1 MARVRQQTF
10 GSAKGVLFA
19 PFRGKTQFP
28 RETEV
33 GEIFEE
39 PMKIA
44 GLWRS
49 RDTPFLGEPSMR
61 TISLRMS
68 YSDLVPFTFA
78 GFREIEGSLGLEVKF
93 GGEE

>member
-1 MARVRQQTF
+1 MSRLLRE
-10 GSAKGVLFA
+10 
-19 PFRGKTQFP
+19 TQFP

-39 PMKIA
+39 PMKISS
-44 GLWRS
+44 LWRS
-49 RDTPFLGEPSMR
+49 RDTPFLGEPGMR

-78 GFREIEGSLGLEVKF
+78 GFRETEGPLGIGVKF
-93 GGEE
+93 GGKE

>member
-1 MARVRQQTF
+1 MSRLL
-10 GSAKGVLFA
+10 KE
-19 PFRGKTQFP
+19 TQFP
-28 RETEV
+28 KETEV

-49 RDTPFLGEPSMR
+49 RDTSFLGELGMR

-78 GFREIEGSLGLEVKF
+78 GFRETEDPLGLKVKF